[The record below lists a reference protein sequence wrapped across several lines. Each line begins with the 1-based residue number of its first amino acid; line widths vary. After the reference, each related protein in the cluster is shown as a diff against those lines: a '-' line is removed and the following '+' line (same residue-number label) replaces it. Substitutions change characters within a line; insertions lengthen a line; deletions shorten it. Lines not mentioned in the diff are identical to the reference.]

1 MGALAYPCLQCG
13 RLTESH
19 DRYVVCDQC
28 LAELESDLSQA
39 GEIVH
44 GGPAGLDTAPP
55 IPLSADER
63 DERLRRLLDD
73 W

>member
-1 MGALAYPCLQCG
+1 LQCG
-13 RLTESH
+13 RLTQSH
-19 DRYVVCDQC
+19 DRYVVCDRC
-28 LAELESDLSQA
+28 LAELESDLSEA
-39 GEIVH
+39 GEMV
-44 GGPAGLDTAPP
+44 PVDPTRLDTVPP